1 MTNSFLKWAGN
12 KEQIKDRILQHFPDL
27 ESINLYC
34 EPFLGS
40 GSVFLEFVQN
50 RIETR
55 CDCVL
60 NDLNRCIMQIFSD
73 VIDGKFTETIHC
85 YEVLV
90 YDYNYSLNKDAFYK
104 DFRAEFNQLKVLEHE
119 LVRLTPYQLALF
131 LFLNRTCYNGLWREN
146 KKGEFNAPCNH
157 IKCID
162 PEIVCNKLRGIST
175 LFKYKCLDE
184 KVLMCTDYKTVFTHP
199 VFKKHHPEQVFI
211 YLDPPY
217 YPTSTTSNFTQF
229 SAGGFNE
236 TEQENLCTLLTELDK
251 KDYKWLLSNS
261 DVPRIRELYA
271 KWHIEEIQVPRKINC
286 KGDKR
291 GCVTELLIQNY

>member
-1 MTNSFLKWAGN
+1 M
-12 KEQIKDRILQHFPDL
+12 
-27 ESINLYC
+27 
-34 EPFLGS
+34 
-40 GSVFLEFVQN
+40 
-50 RIETR
+50 
-55 CDCVL
+55 
-60 NDLNRCIMQIFSD
+60 
-73 VIDGKFTETIHC
+73 
-85 YEVLV
+85 
-90 YDYNYSLNKDAFYK
+90 
-104 DFRAEFNQLKVLEHE
+104 
-119 LVRLTPYQLALF
+119 F

-251 KDYKWLLSNS
+251 KGYKWLLSNS